1 MSIFKKYPKNK
12 QDDNGNE
19 FEEVYAGPEE
29 MESHF
34 DEPQFT
40 KVYAGP
46 PKSRKGDSRAFEG
59 VYAGP
64 KEMNKENG
72 EICKC
77 VYAGPEKKDIQP
89 EVIEVPAEPEEF
101 DFSEEPAPNIPP
113 YPNQFPD
120 PNMMMCV
127 YAGPEQMSG
136 NYHPIGAYAQP
147 APDTNNKFCPNCGT
161 PLKDSDKFCTNC
173 GTKVKVDE

>member
-46 PKSRKGDSRAFEG
+46 PKFNKRNSRAFEG

-64 KEMNKENG
+64 REMSELDTQDDK
-72 EICKC
+72 ICKC
-77 VYAGPEKKDIQP
+77 VYAGPEKMDIKP
-89 EVIEVPAEPEEF
+89 EVIEVPKAPEI
-101 DFSEEPAPNIPP
+101 AP
-113 YPNQFPD
+113 YPDGAPD

-136 NYHPIGAYAQP
+136 NYKPLGAYAP
-147 APDTNNKFCPNCGT
+147 TMTDTDNKFCQNCGT
-161 PLKDSDKFCTNC
+161 PLKDTDKFCTGC
-173 GTKVKVDE
+173 GIKVKEDE